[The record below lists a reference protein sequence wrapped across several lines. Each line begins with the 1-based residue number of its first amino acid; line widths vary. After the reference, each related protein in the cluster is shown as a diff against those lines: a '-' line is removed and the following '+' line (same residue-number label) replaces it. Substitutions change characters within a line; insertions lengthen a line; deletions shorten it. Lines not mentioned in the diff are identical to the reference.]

1 MNKFYS
7 FIRCGRSVNSVFT
20 LNELWKTMNNCC
32 RPSQSRRKR
41 DTGAMLQDSLGVSS
55 MMSVQF
61 VEPSEFGDPDY
72 QTSPRRC
79 VRMQHHLPR
88 QFYIPHYL
96 GAASKIFTLGRLGW
110 GFHDIVLTFRMETGS
125 LTGLYEVC

>member
-7 FIRCGRSVNSVFT
+7 FIPCGRSVNAVFT

-32 RPSQSRRKR
+32 RPNQSRRKR
-41 DTGAMLQDSLGVSS
+41 DTGAVLQDTLGVSS
-55 MMSVQF
+55 VVSVQF

-72 QTSPRRC
+72 QTSLHRC
-79 VRMQHHLPR
+79 VRMQHQLPW

-96 GAASKIFTLGRLGW
+96 GAASKISTLG
-110 GFHDIVLTFRMETGS
+110 
-125 LTGLYEVC
+125 GLRVGLS

>member
-7 FIRCGRSVNSVFT
+7 FIPCGRSVNSVFT
-20 LNELWKTMNNCC
+20 LNGLWKTMNNCC

-41 DTGAMLQDSLGVSS
+41 DTGAMLHDTLGVSS

-79 VRMQHHLPR
+79 VRMQHQLPQ
-88 QFYIPHYL
+88 QFYISHYL
-96 GAASKIFTLGRLGW
+96 GAASNIFAFGRL
-110 GFHDIVLTFRMETGS
+110 V
-125 LTGLYEVC
+125 

>member
-1 MNKFYS
+1 MNNFYS
-7 FIRCGRSVNSVFT
+7 IIPCGRSVNSVFT

-41 DTGAMLQDSLGVSS
+41 DTGAMLQDTLGVSS
-55 MMSVQF
+55 MMSF

-79 VRMQHHLPR
+79 VRMQHRSPR
-88 QFYIPHYL
+88 QFDVPHFL
-96 GAASKIFTLGRLGW
+96 GAASEIFTLGRLG
-110 GFHDIVLTFRMETGS
+110 VRLS
-125 LTGLYEVC
+125 

>member
-7 FIRCGRSVNSVFT
+7 LIPCGRGVNSVFT
-20 LNELWKTMNNCC
+20 LNGLCKTMNNCC

-41 DTGAMLQDSLGVSS
+41 DTGAVLQDTLGVSS
-55 MMSVQF
+55 MISVQF

-79 VRMQHHLPR
+79 VRMQYQLP
-88 QFYIPHYL
+88 QWFYIPHYF
-96 GAASKIFTLGRLGW
+96 GAACNIFTLGR
-110 GFHDIVLTFRMETGS
+110 MEV
-125 LTGLYEVC
+125 GLS

>member
-1 MNKFYS
+1 
-7 FIRCGRSVNSVFT
+7 
-20 LNELWKTMNNCC
+20 MNNCC

-41 DTGAMLQDSLGVSS
+41 DTGAMLQDTLGVSS
-55 MMSVQF
+55 MMSF

-79 VRMQHHLPR
+79 VRMQHQLPR

-96 GAASKIFTLGRLGW
+96 GAASKIFYVGQVGGGAFVTV
-110 GFHDIVLTFRMETGS
+110 FLTFRMETGS
-125 LTGLYEVC
+125 MTGLYTGIIQGDCKHAI